1 MKENPTNGD
10 SIMLKIMNFIE
21 ANNKIQAIDAN
32 KAVLNMAVR
41 DQLRKKEVPFISIK
55 VKEARRGIEELNK

>member
-55 VKEARRGIEELNK
+55 VKEVRRGIEELNK

>member
-21 ANNKIQAIDAN
+21 ANNKIQTIDAN
-32 KAVLNMAVR
+32 KAILNIAVR